1 MNPVQDRGAN
11 RNTDPVLSPGAPLI
25 VTAFTVVD
33 RSHYL
38 YQAASCC
45 SGFNISDPNSVLGT
59 TFLGAFVSKN
69 CENPTFLLRLVCFS
83 ASLTSPPFYFKLPP
97 GCK

>member
-11 RNTDPVLSPGAPLI
+11 RNTDPALSPGAPLI
-25 VTAFTVVD
+25 VTACTVVD

-45 SGFNISDPNSVLGT
+45 PSVNISDSNSVLELH
-59 TFLGAFVSKN
+59 FLA
-69 CENPTFLLRLVCFS
+69 RLYRII
-83 ASLTSPPFYFKLPP
+83 AKIPPFYFALSVFSA
-97 GCK
+97 